1 MSSIQKI
8 KELLKLSKKKTYKI
22 NMYAEAILDDA
33 RVIAT
38 DAEKFDIGAEV
49 YVINDAGEVE
59 SLSQGIYTLDD
70 GSKIRIDTEGRVA
83 GFGEEEVVEEEVVV
97 EEELSKEENKEEL
110 AEEKSIEE
118 MLFDEFEEIDSAEKA
133 KEIVMYVKKKLQEE
147 VVEEEE
153 EVVVEEELSKETSD
167 TTDLSTDVMG
177 EIITR
182 LNSIEEKFS
191 GLENE
196 PSNDGVNVSPS
207 VNNNKEI
214 NLSKLSVKERV
225 AYFVN
230 KN

>member
-8 KELLKLSKKKTYKI
+8 KELLKLSNKKTYKI

-38 DAEKFDIGAEV
+38 DAESFDIGAEV

-59 SLSQGIYTLDD
+59 SLSEGIYTMQD
-70 GSKIRIDTEGRVA
+70 GSKIRIDSESRVA
-83 GFGEEEVVEEEVVV
+83 GLGEEEVVEEEVVV
-97 EEELSKEENKEEL
+97 EEELSKEENSEENKEEL
-110 AEEKSIEE
+110 AEESEAEETDWAKTFEE
-118 MLFDEFEEIDSAEKA
+118 MKDRVAELEKAVFGDKAAEKT
-133 KEIVMYVKKKLQEE
+133 
-147 VVEEEE
+147 
-153 EVVVEEELSKETSD
+153 EELSKESTE
-167 TTDLSTDVMG
+167 LSTDVMG

-182 LNSIEEKFS
+182 LNSMEEKFS

-196 PSNDGVNVSPS
+196 PSNDGVNVSPN
-207 VNNNKEI
+207 VNNNQEI

>member
-1 MSSIQKI
+1 MSSIKKI

-38 DAEKFDIGAEV
+38 DAESFDIGAEV
-49 YVINDAGEVE
+49 YVINDSGEVE
-59 SLSQGIYTLDD
+59 SLAEGIYTLQD
-70 GSKIRIDTEGRVA
+70 GSKIRIDSESRVA
-83 GFGEEEVVEEEVVV
+83 GMGEEEVVEEEVVV

-110 AEEKSIEE
+110 AEESEAEETDWAKTFEE
-118 MLFDEFEEIDSAEKA
+118 MKDRVAELEKA
-133 KEIVMYVKKKLQEE
+133 VFGDKAAEE
-147 VVEEEE
+147 T
-153 EVVVEEELSKETSD
+153 EELSKES
-167 TTDLSTDVMG
+167 TDLSTDVMG

-182 LNSIEEKFS
+182 LNSMEEKFS

-207 VNNNKEI
+207 VNNNQEI

>member
-1 MSSIQKI
+1 
-8 KELLKLSKKKTYKI
+8 
-22 NMYAEAILDDA
+22 MYAEAILDDA

-38 DAEKFDIGAEV
+38 DAESFDIGAEV
-49 YVINDAGEVE
+49 YVINDSGEVE
-59 SLSQGIYTLDD
+59 SLAEGIYTLQD
-70 GSKIRIDTEGRVA
+70 GSKIRIDSESRVA
-83 GFGEEEVVEEEVVV
+83 GMGEEEVVEEEVVV

-110 AEEKSIEE
+110 AEESEAEETDWAKTFEE
-118 MLFDEFEEIDSAEKA
+118 MKDRVAELEKA
-133 KEIVMYVKKKLQEE
+133 VFGDKAAEE
-147 VVEEEE
+147 T
-153 EVVVEEELSKETSD
+153 EELSKES
-167 TTDLSTDVMG
+167 TDLSTDVMG

-182 LNSIEEKFS
+182 LNSMEEKFS

-207 VNNNKEI
+207 VNNNQEI

>member
-1 MSSIQKI
+1 MSSIKKI

-70 GSKIRIDTEGRVA
+70 GSKIRIDAESRVA

-110 AEEKSIEE
+110 AEESEAEKTDWAKTFEE
-118 MLFDEFEEIDSAEKA
+118 MKDRVAELEKA
-133 KEIVMYVKKKLQEE
+133 VFGDKAAEE
-147 VVEEEE
+147 T
-153 EVVVEEELSKETSD
+153 EELSKES
-167 TTDLSTDVMG
+167 TDLSTDVMG

-182 LNSIEEKFS
+182 LNSMEEKFS

-196 PSNDGVNVSPS
+196 SSNDGVNVSPS

-225 AYFVN
+225 ADYIN

>member
-1 MSSIQKI
+1 MSSIKKI
-8 KELLKLSKKKTYKI
+8 KELLKLSNKKTYKI

-38 DAEKFDIGAEV
+38 DAESFDIGAEV

-59 SLSQGIYTLDD
+59 SLSEGIYTMQD
-70 GSKIRIDTEGRVA
+70 GSKIRIDSESRVA
-83 GFGEEEVVEEEVVV
+83 GMGEEEEVVEEEVVV

-110 AEEKSIEE
+110 AEESEAEDTDWAKTFEE
-118 MLFDEFEEIDSAEKA
+118 MKDRVAELEKA
-133 KEIVMYVKKKLQEE
+133 VFGDKAAEE
-147 VVEEEE
+147 T
-153 EVVVEEELSKETSD
+153 EELSKES
-167 TTDLSTDVMG
+167 TDLSTDVMG

-196 PSNDGVNVSPS
+196 SSNDGVNVSPS

-225 AYFVN
+225 AYYIN

>member
-1 MSSIQKI
+1 MSSIKKI

-70 GSKIRIDTEGRVA
+70 GSKIRIDAESRVA

-110 AEEKSIEE
+110 AEESEAEKTDWAKTFEE
-118 MLFDEFEEIDSAEKA
+118 MKDRVAELEKA
-133 KEIVMYVKKKLQEE
+133 VFGDKAAEE
-147 VVEEEE
+147 T
-153 EVVVEEELSKETSD
+153 EELSKESTE
-167 TTDLSTDVMG
+167 LSTDVMG

-182 LNSIEEKFS
+182 LNSMEEKFS

-196 PSNDGVNVSPS
+196 SSNDGVNVSPS

>member
-1 MSSIQKI
+1 MSSIKKI

-59 SLSQGIYTLDD
+59 SLAQGIYTLDD
-70 GSKIRIDTEGRVA
+70 GTKIRIDAESRVA

-97 EEELSKEENKEEL
+97 EEM
-110 AEEKSIEE
+110 AEESEAEETDWAKTFEE
-118 MLFDEFEEIDSAEKA
+118 MKDRVAELEKA
-133 KEIVMYVKKKLQEE
+133 VFGDKAAEE
-147 VVEEEE
+147 T
-153 EVVVEEELSKETSD
+153 EELSKES
-167 TTDLSTDVMG
+167 TDLSTDVMG

-182 LNSIEEKFS
+182 LNSMEEKFS

-196 PSNDGVNVSPS
+196 PSNNGVNVSPS

>member
-1 MSSIQKI
+1 MSSIKKI

-49 YVINDAGEVE
+49 YVINDSGEVE
-59 SLSQGIYTLDD
+59 SLSEGIYTLED
-70 GSKIRIDTEGRVA
+70 GSKIRIDAESRVA
-83 GFGEEEVVEEEVVV
+83 GFGEEEEVVEEEVVV
-97 EEELSKEENKEEL
+97 EEM
-110 AEEKSIEE
+110 AEESEAEETDWAKTFEE
-118 MLFDEFEEIDSAEKA
+118 MKDRVAELEKA
-133 KEIVMYVKKKLQEE
+133 VFGDKAAEE
-147 VVEEEE
+147 T
-153 EVVVEEELSKETSD
+153 EELSKE

-182 LNSIEEKFS
+182 LNSMEEKFS

-196 PSNDGVNVSPS
+196 SSNDGVNVSPS

>member
-1 MSSIQKI
+1 
-8 KELLKLSKKKTYKI
+8 
-22 NMYAEAILDDA
+22 MYAEAILDDA

-38 DAEKFDIGAEV
+38 DAESFDIGAEV

-59 SLSQGIYTLDD
+59 SLSEGIYTMQD
-70 GSKIRIDTEGRVA
+70 GSKIRIDSESRVA
-83 GFGEEEVVEEEVVV
+83 GMGEEEVVEEEVVV

-110 AEEKSIEE
+110 AEESEAEETDWAKTFEE
-118 MLFDEFEEIDSAEKA
+118 MKDRVAELEKA
-133 KEIVMYVKKKLQEE
+133 VFGDKAAEE
-147 VVEEEE
+147 T
-153 EVVVEEELSKETSD
+153 EELSKES
-167 TTDLSTDVMG
+167 TDLSTDVMG

-196 PSNDGVNVSPS
+196 SSNDGVNVSPS

-225 AYFVN
+225 AYYIN

>member
-1 MSSIQKI
+1 
-8 KELLKLSKKKTYKI
+8 
-22 NMYAEAILDDA
+22 MYAEAILDDA

-38 DAEKFDIGAEV
+38 DAESFDIGAEV

-59 SLSQGIYTLDD
+59 SLSEGIYTMQD
-70 GSKIRIDTEGRVA
+70 GSKIRIDSESRVA
-83 GFGEEEVVEEEVVV
+83 GMGEEEVVEEEVVV
-97 EEELSKEENKEEL
+97 EEELSKEENSEENKEEL
-110 AEEKSIEE
+110 AEESEAEETDWAKTFEE
-118 MLFDEFEEIDSAEKA
+118 MKDRVAELEKA
-133 KEIVMYVKKKLQEE
+133 VFGDKAAEE
-147 VVEEEE
+147 T
-153 EVVVEEELSKETSD
+153 EELSKESTE
-167 TTDLSTDVMG
+167 LSTDVMG

-196 PSNDGVNVSPS
+196 SSNDGVNVSPN
-207 VNNNKEI
+207 VNNNQEI

>member
-1 MSSIQKI
+1 MGSLQKI
-8 KELLKLSKKKTYKI
+8 KELLKLSKKKAYKI

-38 DAEKFDIGAEV
+38 DAEGFDLGAEV
-49 YVINDAGEVE
+49 YVINDSAEVE
-59 SLSQGIYTLDD
+59 KLAEGIYTLED
-70 GSKIRIDTEGRVA
+70 GSKIRIDAESRVA
-83 GFGEEEVVEEEVVV
+83 GFGEDEVVEEEVVV
-97 EEELSKEENKEEL
+97 EEELSKEEENKEEL
-110 AEEKSIEE
+110 AEESEAEDTDWAKT
-118 MLFDEFEEIDSAEKA
+118 FEELKDKVAELEKA
-133 KEIVMYVKKKLQEE
+133 VFGDKAAEDT
-147 VVEEEE
+147 
-153 EVVVEEELSKETSD
+153 EELSKES
-167 TTDLSTDVMG
+167 TDLSSDVMG

-196 PSNDGVNVSPS
+196 PSNNGVNVSPS
-207 VNNNKEI
+207 VNNNQEI

>member
-1 MSSIQKI
+1 MSSIKKI

-70 GSKIRIDTEGRVA
+70 GTKIRIDAESRVA

-97 EEELSKEENKEEL
+97 EEM
-110 AEEKSIEE
+110 AEESEAEETDWAKTFEE
-118 MLFDEFEEIDSAEKA
+118 MKDRVAELEKA
-133 KEIVMYVKKKLQEE
+133 VFGDKAAEE
-147 VVEEEE
+147 T
-153 EVVVEEELSKETSD
+153 EELSKE
-167 TTDLSTDVMG
+167 TTDLSTDVMV

-196 PSNDGVNVSPS
+196 SSNDGVNVSPS

-225 AYFVN
+225 AYYIN

>member
-38 DAEKFDIGAEV
+38 DAESFDIGAEV

-59 SLSQGIYTLDD
+59 SLSEGIYTMQD
-70 GSKIRIDTEGRVA
+70 GSKIRIDSESRVA
-83 GFGEEEVVEEEVVV
+83 GMGEEEVVEEEVVV
-97 EEELSKEENKEEL
+97 EEELSKEENSEENKEEL
-110 AEEKSIEE
+110 AEESEAEETDWAKTFEE
-118 MLFDEFEEIDSAEKA
+118 MKDRVAELEKA
-133 KEIVMYVKKKLQEE
+133 VFGDKAAEE
-147 VVEEEE
+147 T
-153 EVVVEEELSKETSD
+153 EELSKESTE
-167 TTDLSTDVMG
+167 LSTDVMG

-196 PSNDGVNVSPS
+196 SSNDGVNVSPN
-207 VNNNKEI
+207 VNNNQEI

>member
-1 MSSIQKI
+1 MSSIKKI

-38 DAEKFDIGAEV
+38 DAESFDIGAEV

-59 SLSQGIYTLDD
+59 SLSEGIYTMQD
-70 GSKIRIDTEGRVA
+70 GSKIRIDSESRVA
-83 GFGEEEVVEEEVVV
+83 GMGEEEVVEEEVVV
-97 EEELSKEENKEEL
+97 EEELSKEENSEENKEEL
-110 AEEKSIEE
+110 AEESEAEETDWAKTFEE
-118 MLFDEFEEIDSAEKA
+118 MKDRVAELEKA
-133 KEIVMYVKKKLQEE
+133 VFGDKAAEE
-147 VVEEEE
+147 T
-153 EVVVEEELSKETSD
+153 EELSKESTE
-167 TTDLSTDVMG
+167 LSTDVMG

-196 PSNDGVNVSPS
+196 SSNNGVNVSPS
-207 VNNNKEI
+207 VNNKEI

-225 AYFVN
+225 AYYIN

>member
-38 DAEKFDIGAEV
+38 DAEGFDMGAEV

-59 SLSQGIYTLDD
+59 SLSEGIYTMQD
-70 GSKIRIDTEGRVA
+70 GSKIRIDSESRVA
-83 GFGEEEVVEEEVVV
+83 GMGEEEVVEEEVVV

-110 AEEKSIEE
+110 AEESEAEDTDWAKTFEE
-118 MLFDEFEEIDSAEKA
+118 MKDRVAELEKA
-133 KEIVMYVKKKLQEE
+133 VFGDKAAEE
-147 VVEEEE
+147 T
-153 EVVVEEELSKETSD
+153 EELSKES
-167 TTDLSTDVMG
+167 TDLSTDVMG

-182 LNSIEEKFS
+182 LNSMEEKFS

-207 VNNNKEI
+207 VNNNQEI

>member
-1 MSSIQKI
+1 MSSIKKI

-38 DAEKFDIGAEV
+38 DAESFDIGAEV

-59 SLSQGIYTLDD
+59 SLSEGIYTMQD
-70 GSKIRIDTEGRVA
+70 GSKIRIDSESRVA
-83 GFGEEEVVEEEVVV
+83 GMGEEEVVEEEVVV

-110 AEEKSIEE
+110 AEESEAEETDWAKTFEE
-118 MLFDEFEEIDSAEKA
+118 MKDRVAELEKA
-133 KEIVMYVKKKLQEE
+133 VFGDKAAEE
-147 VVEEEE
+147 T
-153 EVVVEEELSKETSD
+153 EELSKES
-167 TTDLSTDVMG
+167 TDLSTDVMG

-196 PSNDGVNVSPS
+196 SSNDGVNVSPS

-225 AYFVN
+225 AYYIN

>member
-1 MSSIQKI
+1 MSSIKKI

-59 SLSQGIYTLDD
+59 SLAQGIYTLDD
-70 GSKIRIDTEGRVA
+70 NSKIRIDAESRVA
-83 GFGEEEVVEEEVVV
+83 GFGEEEEVVEEEVVV
-97 EEELSKEENKEEL
+97 EEM
-110 AEEKSIEE
+110 AEESEAEETDWAKTFEE
-118 MLFDEFEEIDSAEKA
+118 MKDRVAELEKA
-133 KEIVMYVKKKLQEE
+133 VFGDKAAEE
-147 VVEEEE
+147 T
-153 EVVVEEELSKETSD
+153 EELSKESTE
-167 TTDLSTDVMG
+167 LSTDVMG

-182 LNSIEEKFS
+182 LNSMEEKFS

-196 PSNDGVNVSPS
+196 SSNDGVNVSPS
-207 VNNNKEI
+207 VNNNQEI

>member
-1 MSSIQKI
+1 MSSIKKI

-38 DAEKFDIGAEV
+38 DAEGFDIGAEV

-59 SLSQGIYTLDD
+59 SLSEGIYTMQD
-70 GSKIRIDTEGRVA
+70 GSKIRIDSESRVA
-83 GFGEEEVVEEEVVV
+83 GLGEEEEVVEEEVVV
-97 EEELSKEENKEEL
+97 EEM
-110 AEEKSIEE
+110 AEESEAEETDCAKTFEE
-118 MLFDEFEEIDSAEKA
+118 MKDRVAELEKA
-133 KEIVMYVKKKLQEE
+133 VFGDKAAEE
-147 VVEEEE
+147 T
-153 EVVVEEELSKETSD
+153 EELSKES
-167 TTDLSTDVMG
+167 TDLYTDVMG

-182 LNSIEEKFS
+182 LNSMEEKFS

-207 VNNNKEI
+207 VNNNQEI

-225 AYFVN
+225 SYFVN

>member
-38 DAEKFDIGAEV
+38 DAESFDVGAEC
-49 YVINDAGEVE
+49 YVINDSGEVE
-59 SLSQGIYTLDD
+59 ALGEGIYTLQD
-70 GSKIRIDTEGRVA
+70 GSKIRIDAESKVA
-83 GFGEEEVVEEEVVV
+83 GLGDEEVVEEEIVV
-97 EEELSKEENKEEL
+97 EEELSKEEEKEEEKEEL
-110 AEEKSIEE
+110 AEESEAEETDWAKTFEE
-118 MLFDEFEEIDSAEKA
+118 MKDRVA
-133 KEIVMYVKKKLQEE
+133 KLEE
-147 VVEEEE
+147 VVFGEKAAEETED
-153 EVVVEEELSKETSD
+153 LSKEKEGESKES
-167 TTDLSTDVMG
+167 TDLSSDVMG
-177 EIITR
+177 EVITR

-207 VNNNKEI
+207 VNNNQEI

>member
-1 MSSIQKI
+1 MSSIKKI

-59 SLSQGIYTLDD
+59 SLSEGIYTMQD
-70 GSKIRIDTEGRVA
+70 GSKIRIDSESRVA
-83 GFGEEEVVEEEVVV
+83 GLGEEEEVVEEEVVV

-118 MLFDEFEEIDSAEKA
+118 MVFDEFEEIDSAEKA

-153 EVVVEEELSKETSD
+153 EVVEELSKETSD

-196 PSNDGVNVSPS
+196 SSNDGVNVSPS
-207 VNNNKEI
+207 VNNNQEI

>member
-8 KELLKLSKKKTYKI
+8 KELLKLSNKKTYKI

-38 DAEKFDIGAEV
+38 DAESFDIGAEV

-59 SLSQGIYTLDD
+59 SLSEGIYTMQD
-70 GSKIRIDTEGRVA
+70 GSKIRIDSESKVA
-83 GFGEEEVVEEEVVV
+83 GMGEEEVVEEEVVV
-97 EEELSKEENKEEL
+97 EEELSKEENEEENKEEL
-110 AEEKSIEE
+110 AEESEAEDTDWAKTFEE
-118 MLFDEFEEIDSAEKA
+118 MKDRVAELEKA
-133 KEIVMYVKKKLQEE
+133 VFGDKAAEE
-147 VVEEEE
+147 T
-153 EVVVEEELSKETSD
+153 EELSKESTE
-167 TTDLSTDVMG
+167 LSTDVMG

-182 LNSIEEKFS
+182 LNSMEEKFS

-196 PSNDGVNVSPS
+196 SSNDGVNVSPN
-207 VNNNKEI
+207 VNNNQEI

>member
-38 DAEKFDIGAEV
+38 DAESFDIGAEV

-59 SLSQGIYTLDD
+59 SLSEGIYTMQD
-70 GSKIRIDTEGRVA
+70 GSKIRIDSESRVA
-83 GFGEEEVVEEEVVV
+83 GMGEEEVVEEEVVV
-97 EEELSKEENKEEL
+97 EEELSKEENSEENKEEL
-110 AEEKSIEE
+110 AEESEAEETDWAKTFEE
-118 MLFDEFEEIDSAEKA
+118 MKDRVAELEKA
-133 KEIVMYVKKKLQEE
+133 VFGDKAAEE
-147 VVEEEE
+147 T
-153 EVVVEEELSKETSD
+153 EELSKESTE
-167 TTDLSTDVMG
+167 LSTDVMG

-196 PSNDGVNVSPS
+196 PSNDGVNVSPN
-207 VNNNKEI
+207 VNNNQEI